1 MSTTQRLSILLVA
14 TIFFVLIALVATFGV
29 RSADAAT
36 PQDAGTPIGACPPS
50 FPNVDVPR
58 ADPSLPPAHFGLVP
72 VDYVLALLGLDL
84 DSPGVESIDVNN
96 DGLTCFKLNPSGTRV
111 VFVDNHFPLQQ

>member
-1 MSTTQRLSILLVA
+1 MKRVLLALAVA
-14 TIFFVLIALVATFGV
+14 AMMAVMAASAAAAAPVAG
-29 RSADAAT
+29 
-36 PQDAGTPIGACPPS
+36 PPIGGCPPS

-58 ADPSLPPAHFGLVP
+58 VDKPDAHFGLVP
-72 VDYVLALLGLDL
+72 VVDVLALLNLDL

>member
-1 MSTTQRLSILLVA
+1 MRRILLVLA
-14 TIFFVLIALVATFGV
+14 VAGLMAV
-29 RSADAAT
+29 MAASAAAAAP
-36 PQDAGTPIGACPPS
+36 PQDAGAPIGACPPS

-58 ADPSLPPAHFGLVP
+58 DNKPDAHFGLVP

-96 DGLTCFKLNPSGTRV
+96 DGLTCFKLNPSGHRV
-111 VFVDNHFPLQQ
+111 VFVDNHFPPQQ